1 MHAGRKLRHLAIDQK
16 KMSHLI
22 NIYSLFAG
30 YVLYL
35 RNEVDRAVK
44 FFQRCALMSLS
55 QQKAASLIMLG
66 CCCAIKVRIKSN
78 ET

>member
-1 MHAGRKLRHLAIDQK
+1 
-16 KMSHLI
+16 MSHLI

-66 CCCAIKVRIKSN
+66 CCCAIKVRIESN